1 MDFYMATVL
10 IWAPNFA
17 PRQFAYCAGQLMSIA
32 QNSALYSLIGTIYG
46 GDGRTTFGLPDLR
59 SRVPVGGGMGAGPA
73 LSNYNLGV
81 MSGVE
86 NVTLNITQMPTHNH
100 LAQGELVAVAT
111 NATSSA
117 PQTGSF
123 LGSVGVPDGPSF
135 SPVNAYTTT
144 SGSSVTLAQGSV
156 SVQVGNSGFNQ
167 SHENRQPFLGIS
179 FIICLE
185 GLFPPRS

>member
-1 MDFYMATVL
+1 MDLYMGTIL

-17 PRQFAYCAGQLMSIA
+17 PRQFAYCAGQLMGIA

-59 SRVPVGGGMGAGPA
+59 SRVPVGGGMGAGPG
-73 LSNYNLGV
+73 LSTYPLGV
-81 MSGVE
+81 MSGAE

-100 LAQGELVAVAT
+100 FAQGEIVAHNTQAT
-111 NATSSA
+111 SAVPLAGQSLANPNFGEGFNATA
-117 PQTGSF
+117 
-123 LGSVGVPDGPSF
+123 
-135 SPVNAYTTT
+135 VNAYAAPA
-144 SGSSVTLAQGSV
+144 GSSVTLAQGSV
-156 SVQVGNSGFNQ
+156 SVQIGNMGNNMA
-167 SHENRQPFLGIS
+167 HENRQPFLGIS